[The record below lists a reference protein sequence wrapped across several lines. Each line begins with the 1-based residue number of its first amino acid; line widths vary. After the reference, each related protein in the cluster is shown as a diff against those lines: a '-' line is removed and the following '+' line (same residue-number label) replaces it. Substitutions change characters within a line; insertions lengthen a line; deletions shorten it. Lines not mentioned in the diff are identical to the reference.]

1 MLFAA
6 TAISYVDRQVLTVLA
21 PTLRDDLGI
30 SNTGYAS
37 ILTAF
42 LLAYTFMQPVTG
54 WLIDR
59 IGTRLGFALIMG
71 WWSAAAILHAFGTS
85 VVTFAACRFLLGMGE
100 AGSWAA
106 CVKAVSEWFPRRER
120 GLATG
125 LWSSGVATGLVVSV
139 PIVAWISLTLGWKW
153 AFILTGLSGFAWLAV
168 WLWIYR
174 VPSAQEA
181 TEPVDTARV
190 PYLSLL
196 RSRNV
201 WAVIAARMLADPW
214 VWFYYFWIPEYLTRS
229 AGFTAADV
237 GKYAWIPFLA
247 QGVGIVLGGMLSDV
261 LLRRGVRAVQAR
273 LAIMLIGMV
282 LMTPGILAAF
292 ELDIVIIFA
301 GISSAMFGFG
311 FWAPNMMSLCAD
323 AFPRTAVGSVVGL
336 SGMGAGVG
344 GMLFTMLIGW
354 TLDRYGY
361 PPVFIAAGT
370 IPLLAF
376 VVLFV
381 LLKRESPEKTAKPPR
396 KKRHSS
402 SEKSSRWR
410 AWRLAR
416 VSFRYRRNRLDLDEK
431 SGNASAATPMNVFG
445 AGVASP

>member
-1 MLFAA
+1 MRPIANFRWAIVALLFAA

-21 PTLRDDLGI
+21 PTLRDNLGI

-59 IGTRLGFALIMG
+59 IGTRFGFALIMA
-71 WWSAAAILHAFGTS
+71 WWSAAAMLHAFGTS
-85 VVTFAACRFLLGMGE
+85 VATFAACRFLLGMGE

-106 CVKAVSEWFPRRER
+106 CVKAVTEWFPRRER

-125 LWSSGVATGLVVSV
+125 IWSAGVAAGLVVSV
-139 PIVAWISLTLGWKW
+139 PIVAWVSLTLGWQW
-153 AFILTGLSGFAWLAV
+153 AFILTGVAGFAWLAL
-168 WLWIYR
+168 WLWMYR
-174 VPSAQEA
+174 QPQSHPAVTAAELRHITDDAPELA
-181 TEPVDTARV
+181 TQSSRV
-190 PYLSLL
+190 AYSRLL

-201 WAVIAARMLADPW
+201 WAVIAARLLADPW

-229 AGFTAADV
+229 AGFTAADI

-247 QGVGIVLGGMLSDV
+247 QGIGIVLGGFLSDQ
-261 LLRRGVRAVQAR
+261 LLRRGVRAVHAR
-273 LAIMLIGMV
+273 LSIMLIGML

-292 ELDIVIIFA
+292 DLDIVIIFA

-323 AFPRTAVGSVVGL
+323 AFPRNAVGSVVGL

-361 PPVFIAAGT
+361 PPVFIAAGA

-376 VVLFV
+376 FVLFA
-381 LLKRESPEKTAKPPR
+381 LLDRGSP
-396 KKRHSS
+396 
-402 SEKSSRWR
+402 
-410 AWRLAR
+410 
-416 VSFRYRRNRLDLDEK
+416 
-431 SGNASAATPMNVFG
+431 ASAA
-445 AGVASP
+445 

>member
-1 MLFAA
+1 LRPIANFRWAIVALLFAA

-21 PTLRDDLGI
+21 PTLRDNLGI

-59 IGTRLGFALIMG
+59 IGTRLGFALIMA
-71 WWSAAAILHAFGTS
+71 WWSAAAVLHAFGTS
-85 VVTFAACRFLLGMGE
+85 VATFAACRFLLGMGE

-106 CVKAVSEWFPRRER
+106 CVKAVTEWFPRRER

-125 LWSSGVATGLVVSV
+125 IWSAGVAAGLVVSV
-139 PIVAWISLTLGWKW
+139 PIVAWVSLTLGWQW
-153 AFILTGLSGFAWLAV
+153 AFILTGVAGFAWLAV
-168 WLWIYR
+168 WLWMYR
-174 VPSAQEA
+174 QPQSHPAVTAAELRHITDDAPA
-181 TEPVDTARV
+181 PVAESSRV
-190 PYLSLL
+190 GYSRLL

-201 WAVIAARMLADPW
+201 WAVIAARLLADPW

-229 AGFTAADV
+229 AGFTAADI

-247 QGVGIVLGGMLSDV
+247 QGVGIVLGGFLSDQ
-261 LLRRGVRAVQAR
+261 LLRRGVRAVDAR
-273 LAIMLIGMV
+273 LTIMLIGML

-292 ELDIVIIFA
+292 HLDIVIIFV

-323 AFPRTAVGSVVGL
+323 AFPRNAVGSVVGL

-344 GMLFTMLIGW
+344 GMLFTMLVGW

-361 PPVFIAAGT
+361 PPVFIAAGA

-376 VVLFV
+376 FVLFA
-381 LLKRESPEKTAKPPR
+381 LLDRTATAK
-396 KKRHSS
+396 
-402 SEKSSRWR
+402 
-410 AWRLAR
+410 
-416 VSFRYRRNRLDLDEK
+416 
-431 SGNASAATPMNVFG
+431 AT
-445 AGVASP
+445 

>member
-1 MLFAA
+1 MRPIANFRWAIVALLFAA

-21 PTLRDDLGI
+21 PTLRDNLGI

-59 IGTRLGFALIMG
+59 IGTRLGFALIMA
-71 WWSAAAILHAFGTS
+71 WWSAAAMLHAFGTS
-85 VVTFAACRFLLGMGE
+85 VATFAACRFLLGMGE

-106 CVKAVSEWFPRRER
+106 CVKAVTEWFPRRER

-125 LWSSGVATGLVVSV
+125 IWSAGVAAGLVVSV
-139 PIVAWISLTLGWKW
+139 PIVAWVSLTLGWQW
-153 AFILTGLSGFAWLAV
+153 AFILTGVAGFAWLAV
-168 WLWIYR
+168 WLWMYR
-174 VPSAQEA
+174 QPQSHPAVTAAELWHITDDAPA
-181 TEPVDTARV
+181 PVAESSRV
-190 PYLSLL
+190 GYSRLL

-201 WAVIAARMLADPW
+201 WAVIAARLLADPW

-229 AGFTAADV
+229 AGFTAADI

-247 QGVGIVLGGMLSDV
+247 QGVGIVLGGFLSDQ
-261 LLRRGVRAVQAR
+261 LLRRGVRAVHAR
-273 LAIMLIGMV
+273 LTIMLIGML

-292 ELDIVIIFA
+292 HLDIVIIFV

-323 AFPRTAVGSVVGL
+323 AFPRNAVGSVVGL

-344 GMLFTMLIGW
+344 GMLFTMLVGW

-361 PPVFIAAGT
+361 PPVFIAAGA

-376 VVLFV
+376 FVLFA
-381 LLKRESPEKTAKPPR
+381 LLDRGSP
-396 KKRHSS
+396 
-402 SEKSSRWR
+402 
-410 AWRLAR
+410 
-416 VSFRYRRNRLDLDEK
+416 
-431 SGNASAATPMNVFG
+431 ASAT
-445 AGVASP
+445 

>member
-1 MLFAA
+1 MKGSYRWTIVALLFAA

-21 PTLRDDLGI
+21 PTLRDQLAI

-59 IGTRLGFALIMG
+59 IGTRLGFAVIMA
-71 WWSAAAILHAFGTS
+71 WWSVAAVLHAFGTS
-85 VVTFAACRFLLGMGE
+85 VATFAACRFLLGMGE

-125 LWSSGVATGLVVSV
+125 LWSAGVSAGLVVSV
-139 PIVAWISLTLGWKW
+139 PIVAWVSLTLGWKW
-153 AFILTGLSGFAWLAV
+153 AFILTGLTGFAWLAA

-174 VPSAQEA
+174 TPTTPPDDDTR
-181 TEPVDTARV
+181 TEEPQRV
-190 PYLSLL
+190 PYLGLL

-247 QGVGIVLGGMLSDV
+247 QGVGIILGGMLSDV
-261 LLRRGVRAVQAR
+261 LLRRGMRAVHAR
-273 LAIMLIGMV
+273 LSIMLIGML

-292 ELDIVIIFA
+292 DLDIVIIFA

-323 AFPRTAVGSVVGL
+323 AFPRKAVGSVVGL

-361 PPVFIAAGT
+361 PPVFIAAGV

-376 VVLFV
+376 VVLFT
-381 LLKRESPEKTAKPPR
+381 LLERTESERDSLAKT
-396 KKRHSS
+396 
-402 SEKSSRWR
+402 
-410 AWRLAR
+410 L
-416 VSFRYRRNRLDLDEK
+416 RR
-431 SGNASAATPMNVFG
+431 
-445 AGVASP
+445 

>member
-1 MLFAA
+1 LRRIANFRWIIVALLFAA

-21 PTLRDDLGI
+21 PSLRDQLGI

-59 IGTRLGFALIMG
+59 IGTRLGFALIMA
-71 WWSAAAILHAFGTS
+71 WWSAAAILHAFATS
-85 VVTFAACRFLLGMGE
+85 VASFAVCRFLLGMGE
-100 AGSWAA
+100 AGSWSA

-125 LWSSGVATGLVVSV
+125 LWSSGVSIGLVVSV
-139 PIVAWISLTLGWKW
+139 PIVAWISLTLGWQW
-153 AFILTGLSGFAWLAV
+153 AFILTGLSGFAWLAA
-168 WLWIYR
+168 WLWMYR
-174 VPSAQEA
+174 LPRAHPAVTPAELSHITEDAGVTDEA
-181 TEPVDTARV
+181 ARV
-190 PYLSLL
+190 PYTSLL

-214 VWFYYFWIPEYLTRS
+214 AWFYYFWIPEYLTRS
-229 AGFTAADV
+229 AGFTPADV

-247 QGVGIVLGGMLSDV
+247 QGVGIVLGGTFSDV
-261 LLRRGVRAVQAR
+261 LVRRGMRTVHAR
-273 LAIMLIGMV
+273 LAIMLTGML

-292 ELDIVIIFA
+292 DLGIVIIFA

-323 AFPRTAVGSVVGL
+323 AFPRNAVGSVVGL

-354 TLDRYGY
+354 TLDHYGY
-361 PPVFIAAGT
+361 PLVFIAAGT
-370 IPLLAF
+370 VPLLAF

-381 LLKRESPEKTAKPPR
+381 LLE
-396 KKRHSS
+396 
-402 SEKSSRWR
+402 
-410 AWRLAR
+410 
-416 VSFRYRRNRLDLDEK
+416 RRN
-431 SGNASAATPMNVFG
+431 
-445 AGVASP
+445 

>member
-1 MLFAA
+1 MKPIPNFRWTIVALLFAA

-21 PTLRDDLGI
+21 PTLRDDLGV

-42 LLAYTFMQPVTG
+42 LLAYTFMQPITG

-59 IGTRLGFALIMG
+59 VGTRLGFALIMA
-71 WWSAAAILHAFGTS
+71 WWSAAAVLHAFGTS

-100 AGSWAA
+100 AGSWSA

-125 LWSSGVATGLVVSV
+125 LWSAGVSAGLVISV
-139 PIVAWISLTLGWKW
+139 PIVAWVSLTLGWQW
-153 AFILTGLSGFAWLAV
+153 AFILTGISGFVWLAAWLWLYRLPQSHRAV
-168 WLWIYR
+168 TAAELRHITED
-174 VPSAQEA
+174 AA
-181 TEPVDTARV
+181 TPAAESARV
-190 PYLSLL
+190 AYLSLL

-201 WAVIAARMLADPW
+201 WAVIAARLLADPW

-229 AGFTAADV
+229 AGFTAADI

-247 QGVGIVLGGMLSDV
+247 QGVGIVIGGLLSDI
-261 LLRRGVRAVQAR
+261 LLRRGVRAVHAR
-273 LAIMLIGMV
+273 LSVMLVGML
-282 LMTPGILAAF
+282 LMAPGILAAF

-323 AFPRTAVGSVVGL
+323 AFPRNAVGSVVGL

-361 PPVFIAAGT
+361 PPVFIAAGV

-376 VVLFV
+376 FVLFA
-381 LLKRESPEKTAKPPR
+381 LLDRGP
-396 KKRHSS
+396 
-402 SEKSSRWR
+402 
-410 AWRLAR
+410 
-416 VSFRYRRNRLDLDEK
+416 
-431 SGNASAATPMNVFG
+431 
-445 AGVASP
+445 VAQKAFLTGSQAEA

>member
-1 MLFAA
+1 MTLPHFRWTIVALLFAA

-21 PTLRDDLGI
+21 PTLRDQLGI

-59 IGTRLGFALIMG
+59 IGTRLGFALVMA
-71 WWSAAAILHAFGTS
+71 WWSAAAVLHAFGTS
-85 VVTFAACRFLLGMGE
+85 VVSFAACRFLLGMGE

-125 LWSSGVATGLVVSV
+125 LWSAGVSAGLVVSV
-139 PIVAWISLTLGWKW
+139 PIVAWVSLTLGWKW
-153 AFILTGLSGFAWLAV
+153 AFILTGLSGFAWLAA

-174 VPSAQEA
+174 LPNAHHITEDAAA
-181 TEPVDTARV
+181 TDETARV
-190 PYLSLL
+190 PYMSLL

-201 WAVIAARMLADPW
+201 WAVIAARLLADPW

-247 QGVGIVLGGMLSDV
+247 QGVGIVLGGVLSDV
-261 LLRRGVRAVQAR
+261 LVRRGMRAVHAR
-273 LAIMLIGMV
+273 LAVMLVGML

-292 ELDIVIIFA
+292 DLDIVIIFV

-323 AFPRTAVGSVVGL
+323 AFPRNAVGSVVGL
-336 SGMGAGVG
+336 SGMGAGIG

-361 PPVFIAAGT
+361 PPVFIAAGV

-376 VVLFV
+376 VVLFA
-381 LLKRESPEKTAKPPR
+381 LLERREEDSLAKIA
-396 KKRHSS
+396 KIAKIAKEES
-402 SEKSSRWR
+402 
-410 AWRLAR
+410 
-416 VSFRYRRNRLDLDEK
+416 
-431 SGNASAATPMNVFG
+431 
-445 AGVASP
+445 

>member
-1 MLFAA
+1 MVQVPQAAGSFRWAIVALLFAA
-6 TAISYVDRQVLTVLA
+6 TAISYVDRQVLTVIA
-21 PTLRDDLGI
+21 PTLRDQLAI

-42 LLAYTFMQPVTG
+42 LLAYTFMQPVAG

-59 IGTRLGFALIMG
+59 IGTRLGFAVIMA
-71 WWSAAAILHAFGTS
+71 WWSAAAVLHAFGTS
-85 VVTFAACRFLLGMGE
+85 VATFAVCRFLLGIGE
-100 AGSWAA
+100 AGSWSA

-125 LWSSGVATGLVVSV
+125 LWSAGVSAGLVISV

-153 AFILTGLSGFAWLAV
+153 AFVLTGLSGFAWLAV
-168 WLWIYR
+168 WMWVYR
-174 VPSAQEA
+174 LPREHPAVTPSELRHI
-181 TEPVDTARV
+181 TEGAAAAEETTRV

-247 QGVGIVLGGMLSDV
+247 QGVGIVMGGLLSDV
-261 LLRRGVRAVQAR
+261 LLRRGMAAVPAR
-273 LAIMLIGMV
+273 LTIMLIGML

-292 ELDIVIIFA
+292 DLNIVIIFA

-323 AFPRTAVGSVVGL
+323 AFPRNAVGSVVEL
-336 SGMGAGVG
+336 SGMGAGIG

-361 PPVFIAAGT
+361 PPVFIAAGA

-376 VVLFV
+376 VVL
-381 LLKRESPEKTAKPPR
+381 LLMLDR
-396 KKRHSS
+396 
-402 SEKSSRWR
+402 R
-410 AWRLAR
+410 AEPTVRQALA
-416 VSFRYRRNRLDLDEK
+416 
-431 SGNASAATPMNVFG
+431 
-445 AGVASP
+445 

>member
-1 MLFAA
+1 LRRIANFRWIIVALLFAA

-21 PTLRDDLGI
+21 PALRDQLGI

-54 WLIDR
+54 WLTDR
-59 IGTRLGFALIMG
+59 IGTRLGFALIMA
-71 WWSAAAILHAFGTS
+71 WWSAAAVLHAFATS
-85 VVTFAACRFLLGMGE
+85 VASFAVCRFLLGMGE
-100 AGSWAA
+100 AGSWSA
-106 CVKAVSEWFPRRER
+106 CVKAVSEWFPHRER

-125 LWSSGVATGLVVSV
+125 LWSSGVSVGLVVSV
-139 PIVAWISLTLGWKW
+139 PVVAWISLTLGWRW
-153 AFILTGLSGFAWLAV
+153 AFILTGLSGFAWLAA

-174 VPSAQEA
+174 LPRVHPAVTPDELSHITEGAGVSDEA
-181 TEPVDTARV
+181 ARV
-190 PYLSLL
+190 PYMSLL

-214 VWFYYFWIPEYLTRS
+214 AWFYYFWIPEYLTRR
-229 AGFTAADV
+229 AGFTPADV

-247 QGVGIVLGGMLSDV
+247 QGIGIVLGGTLSDV
-261 LLRRGVRAVQAR
+261 LLRRGMRAVHAR
-273 LAIMLIGMV
+273 LGIMLLGML

-292 ELDIVIIFA
+292 DFGIVIIFA

-323 AFPRTAVGSVVGL
+323 AFPRNAVGSVVGL

-354 TLDRYGY
+354 TLDHYGY
-361 PPVFIAAGT
+361 PVVFIAAGV

-376 VVLFV
+376 LVLFG
-381 LLKRESPEKTAKPPR
+381 LLDRREENYSLIPAQPR
-396 KKRHSS
+396 RPR
-402 SEKSSRWR
+402 SRPGNPAMR
-410 AWRLAR
+410 AP
-416 VSFRYRRNRLDLDEK
+416 RRR
-431 SGNASAATPMNVFG
+431 
-445 AGVASP
+445 

>member
-1 MLFAA
+1 VKGSYRWTIVALLFAA

-21 PTLRDDLGI
+21 PTLRDQLGI

-85 VVTFAACRFLLGMGE
+85 VATFAACRFLLGMGE

-125 LWSSGVATGLVVSV
+125 LWSAGVSAGLVVSV
-139 PIVAWISLTLGWKW
+139 PIVAWVSLTLGWQW

-174 VPSAQEA
+174 APTQPPDEAQ
-181 TEPVDTARV
+181 TEEPARIA
-190 PYLSLL
+190 YLSLL

-214 VWFYYFWIPEYLTRS
+214 VWFYYFWIPEYLTRN

-247 QGVGIVLGGMLSDV
+247 QGVGIILGGMLSDV
-261 LLRRGVRAVQAR
+261 LLRRGMRAVHAR
-273 LAIMLIGMV
+273 LSIMLIGML

-292 ELDIVIIFA
+292 DLDIVIIFA

-323 AFPRTAVGSVVGL
+323 AFPRNAVGSVVGL

-344 GMLFTMLIGW
+344 GMMFTMLIGW

-361 PPVFIAAGT
+361 PPVFIAAGV

-376 VVLFV
+376 VVLFAA
-381 LLKRESPEKTAKPPR
+381 LDKRKPQENSLAKTP
-396 KKRHSS
+396 
-402 SEKSSRWR
+402 SRQ
-410 AWRLAR
+410 A
-416 VSFRYRRNRLDLDEK
+416 F
-431 SGNASAATPMNVFG
+431 
-445 AGVASP
+445 

>member
-1 MLFAA
+1 MRAIPNFRWLIVFLLFAA

-21 PTLRDDLGI
+21 PTLRDELGL

-59 IGTRLGFALIMG
+59 VGTRIGFALIMA
-71 WWSAAAILHAFGTS
+71 WWSVAAVLHAFGTN
-85 VVTFAACRFLLGMGE
+85 VATFAACRFLLGVGE

-125 LWSSGVATGLVVSV
+125 LWSAGVSAGLVVSV
-139 PIVAWISLTLGWKW
+139 PIVTWVSLTLGWQW
-153 AFILTGLSGFAWLAV
+153 AFILTGLSGFAWLAT
-168 WLWIYR
+168 WLWLYR
-174 VPSAQEA
+174 LPQVHPAVTPAELRHITEDASEPAIEA
-181 TEPVDTARV
+181 ARV

-201 WAVIAARMLADPW
+201 WAVIAARLLADPW
-214 VWFYYFWIPEYLTRS
+214 VWFYYFWIPEYLRRS
-229 AGFTAADV
+229 AGFSAADV

-247 QGVGIVLGGMLSDV
+247 QGVGIVLGGHLSD
-261 LLRRGVRAVQAR
+261 LLVRRGVRPVHAR
-273 LAIMLIGMV
+273 LGIMLTGML
-282 LMTPGILAAF
+282 LMVPGLLAAF
-292 ELDIVIIFA
+292 DLDIVIIFA

-323 AFPRTAVGSVVGL
+323 AFPRSAVGSVVGL

-344 GMLFTMLIGW
+344 GMLFTMLVGW

-361 PPVFIAAGT
+361 PPVFIAAGV

-381 LLKRESPEKTAKPPR
+381 LLDR
-396 KKRHSS
+396 
-402 SEKSSRWR
+402 
-410 AWRLAR
+410 
-416 VSFRYRRNRLDLDEK
+416 
-431 SGNASAATPMNVFG
+431 
-445 AGVASP
+445 

>member
-1 MLFAA
+1 MRPIANFRWAIVALLFAA

-21 PTLRDDLGI
+21 PTLRDNLGI

-59 IGTRLGFALIMG
+59 IGTRLGFALIMA
-71 WWSAAAILHAFGTS
+71 WWSAAAVLHAFGTS
-85 VVTFAACRFLLGMGE
+85 VATFAACRFLLGMGE

-106 CVKAVSEWFPRRER
+106 CVKAVTEWFPRRER

-125 LWSSGVATGLVVSV
+125 IWSAGVAAGLVVSV
-139 PIVAWISLTLGWKW
+139 PIVAWVSLTLGWQW
-153 AFILTGLSGFAWLAV
+153 AFILTGVAGFAWLAV
-168 WLWIYR
+168 WLWMYR
-174 VPSAQEA
+174 QPQSHPAVTAAELRYITDDAPA
-181 TEPVDTARV
+181 PVAESSRV
-190 PYLSLL
+190 GYSRLL

-201 WAVIAARMLADPW
+201 WAVIAARLLADPW

-229 AGFTAADV
+229 AGFTAADI

-247 QGVGIVLGGMLSDV
+247 QGVGIVLGGFLSDQ
-261 LLRRGVRAVQAR
+261 LLRRGVRAVHAR
-273 LAIMLIGMV
+273 LTIMLIGML

-292 ELDIVIIFA
+292 HLDIVIIFV

-323 AFPRTAVGSVVGL
+323 AFPRNAVGSVVGL

-344 GMLFTMLIGW
+344 GMLFTMLVGW

-361 PPVFIAAGT
+361 PPVFIAAGA

-376 VVLFV
+376 FVLFA
-381 LLKRESPEKTAKPPR
+381 LLDRGSPAP
-396 KKRHSS
+396 
-402 SEKSSRWR
+402 
-410 AWRLAR
+410 
-416 VSFRYRRNRLDLDEK
+416 
-431 SGNASAATPMNVFG
+431 AT
-445 AGVASP
+445 

>member
-1 MLFAA
+1 LRPIANFRWAIVALLFAA

-21 PTLRDDLGI
+21 PTLRDNLGI

-59 IGTRLGFALIMG
+59 IGTRLGFALIMA
-71 WWSAAAILHAFGTS
+71 WWSAAAVLHAFGTS
-85 VVTFAACRFLLGMGE
+85 VATFAACRFLLGMSE
-100 AGSWAA
+100 ADSWAA
-106 CVKAVSEWFPRRER
+106 CVKAVTEWFPQRER

-125 LWSSGVATGLVVSV
+125 IWSAGVAAGLVVSV
-139 PIVAWISLTLGWKW
+139 PIVAWVSLTLGWQW
-153 AFILTGLSGFAWLAV
+153 AFILTGVAGFAWLAV
-168 WLWIYR
+168 WLWMYR
-174 VPSAQEA
+174 QPQSHPAVTAAELRHITDDAPA
-181 TEPVDTARV
+181 PVAESSRV
-190 PYLSLL
+190 GYSRLL

-201 WAVIAARMLADPW
+201 WAVIAARLLADPW

-229 AGFTAADV
+229 AGFTAADI

-247 QGVGIVLGGMLSDV
+247 QGVGIVLGGFLSDQ
-261 LLRRGVRAVQAR
+261 LLRRGVRAVHAR
-273 LAIMLIGMV
+273 LTIMLIGML

-292 ELDIVIIFA
+292 HLDIVIIFV

-323 AFPRTAVGSVVGL
+323 AFPRNAVGSVVGL

-344 GMLFTMLIGW
+344 GMLFTMLVGW

-361 PPVFIAAGT
+361 PPVFIAAGA

-376 VVLFV
+376 FVLFA
-381 LLKRESPEKTAKPPR
+381 LLDRGSP
-396 KKRHSS
+396 
-402 SEKSSRWR
+402 
-410 AWRLAR
+410 
-416 VSFRYRRNRLDLDEK
+416 
-431 SGNASAATPMNVFG
+431 ASAT
-445 AGVASP
+445 

>member
-1 MLFAA
+1 MRPIANFRWAIVALLFAA

-21 PTLRDDLGI
+21 PTLRDNLGI

-59 IGTRLGFALIMG
+59 IGTRFGFALIMA
-71 WWSAAAILHAFGTS
+71 WWSAAAMLHAFGTS
-85 VVTFAACRFLLGMGE
+85 VATFAACRFLLGMGE

-106 CVKAVSEWFPRRER
+106 CVKAVTEWFPRRER

-125 LWSSGVATGLVVSV
+125 IWSAGVAAGLVVAV
-139 PIVAWISLTLGWKW
+139 PIVAWVSLTLGWQW
-153 AFILTGLSGFAWLAV
+153 AFILTGVAGFAWLAL
-168 WLWIYR
+168 WLWMYR
-174 VPSAQEA
+174 QPQSHPAVTAAELRHI
-181 TEPVDTARV
+181 TEDAPALAAESSRV
-190 PYLSLL
+190 AYSRLL

-201 WAVIAARMLADPW
+201 WAVIAARLLADPW

-229 AGFTAADV
+229 AGFTAAEI

-247 QGVGIVLGGMLSDV
+247 QGVGIVLGGFLSDQ
-261 LLRRGVRAVQAR
+261 LLRRGVRAVHAR
-273 LAIMLIGMV
+273 LTLMLIGML

-292 ELDIVIIFA
+292 DLDIVIIFV

-323 AFPRTAVGSVVGL
+323 AFPRNAVGSVVGL

-344 GMLFTMLIGW
+344 GMLFTMLVG
-354 TLDRYGY
+354 
-361 PPVFIAAGT
+361 
-370 IPLLAF
+370 
-376 VVLFV
+376 
-381 LLKRESPEKTAKPPR
+381 
-396 KKRHSS
+396 
-402 SEKSSRWR
+402 
-410 AWRLAR
+410 
-416 VSFRYRRNRLDLDEK
+416 
-431 SGNASAATPMNVFG
+431 
-445 AGVASP
+445 

>member
-1 MLFAA
+1 MRPIANFRWAIVALLFAA

-21 PTLRDDLGI
+21 PTLRDNLGI

-59 IGTRLGFALIMG
+59 IGTRLGFALIMA
-71 WWSAAAILHAFGTS
+71 WWSAAAVLHAFGTS
-85 VVTFAACRFLLGMGE
+85 VATFAACRFLLGMGE

-106 CVKAVSEWFPRRER
+106 CVKAVTEWFPRRER

-125 LWSSGVATGLVVSV
+125 IWSAGVAAGLVVSV
-139 PIVAWISLTLGWKW
+139 PIVAWVSLTLGWQW
-153 AFILTGLSGFAWLAV
+153 AFILTGVAGFAWLAV
-168 WLWIYR
+168 WLWMYR
-174 VPSAQEA
+174 QPQSHPAVTTAELRHITDDAPA
-181 TEPVDTARV
+181 PVAESSRV
-190 PYLSLL
+190 GYSRLL

-201 WAVIAARMLADPW
+201 WAVIAARLLADPW

-229 AGFTAADV
+229 AGFTAADI

-247 QGVGIVLGGMLSDV
+247 QGVGIVLGGFLSDQ
-261 LLRRGVRAVQAR
+261 LLRRGVRAVHAR
-273 LAIMLIGMV
+273 LTIMLIGML

-292 ELDIVIIFA
+292 HLDIVIIFV

-323 AFPRTAVGSVVGL
+323 AFPRNAVGSVVGL

-344 GMLFTMLIGW
+344 GMLFTMLVGW

-361 PPVFIAAGT
+361 PPVFIAAGA

-376 VVLFV
+376 FVLFA
-381 LLKRESPEKTAKPPR
+381 LLDRGSP
-396 KKRHSS
+396 
-402 SEKSSRWR
+402 
-410 AWRLAR
+410 
-416 VSFRYRRNRLDLDEK
+416 
-431 SGNASAATPMNVFG
+431 ASAT
-445 AGVASP
+445 